1 MSIADKIKHI
11 VADILEVDFENI
23 TDEAQFKAISTDSLD
38 LVRVVMEI
46 EDQFDIEIPDEHIDR
61 FKTIKDFIDYVRE
74 FQ

>member
-1 MSIADKIKHI
+1 MSTDDKIKHI
-11 VADILEVDFENI
+11 VADILNVDFERI
-23 TDEAQFKAISTDSLD
+23 SDETQFKAISVDSLD
-38 LVRVVMEI
+38 FVSVVMEI